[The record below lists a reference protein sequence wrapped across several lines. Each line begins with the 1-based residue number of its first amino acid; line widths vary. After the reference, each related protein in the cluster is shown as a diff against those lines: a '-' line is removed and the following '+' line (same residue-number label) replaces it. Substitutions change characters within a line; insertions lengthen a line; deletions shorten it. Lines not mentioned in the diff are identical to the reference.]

1 MYLSVNL
8 LGFFVRG
15 LLPQKELKRIKKE
28 APEFIAIAGSDKEY
42 IHQQKRTTIVALILN
57 IAFLYLLFRIWN
69 IGVVATA
76 AIIMIGRLPGLLW
89 DIKHY
94 KKTNPKL
101 MEKNAMYYISA
112 FLSWVALPVLYF
124 SLY

>member
-1 MYLSVNL
+1 MVVNILVSIGFYFILMYLSVNL

-57 IAFLYLLFRIWN
+57 IAFLYLLFRI
-69 IGVVATA
+69 
-76 AIIMIGRLPGLLW
+76 
-89 DIKHY
+89 
-94 KKTNPKL
+94 
-101 MEKNAMYYISA
+101 
-112 FLSWVALPVLYF
+112 
-124 SLY
+124 